1 MEKSKFVRVCMICT
15 SPYPYKNRPSYR
27 TIVLNRTLV
36 DALEIIVD
44 NIYGFFRSPVHPDVK
59 LVKLPFYDVMSE
71 LLKPA
76 SLLAQ
81 GGNRFHETRFDF
93 YLTPQQATDI
103 ASNRDVTP
111 GSRMDFLYQVLWF
124 PPHQGRVG

>member
-1 MEKSKFVRVCMICT
+1 M
-15 SPYPYKNRPSYR
+15 
-27 TIVLNRTLV
+27 
-36 DALEIIVD
+36 
-44 NIYGFFRSPVHPDVK
+44 PVHPEIK

-93 YLTPQQATDI
+93 YLTPSQATDI

-111 GSRMDFLYQVLWF
+111 GSRTDFLYQIQLRFCPLVTATETGKVIPKLILNCQEVYIIFSSNLLVCELIVLKNTYCL
-124 PPHQGRVG
+124 

>member
-1 MEKSKFVRVCMICT
+1 MEFVLIF
-15 SPYPYKNRPSYR
+15 SQKKGWPSASVY
-27 TIVLNRTLV
+27 IP
-36 DALEIIVD
+36 EIIVD
-44 NIYGFFRSPVHPDVK
+44 NIGIWFSFRSPVHPDVK